1 MAITC
6 LKFSTLPLL
15 HRRNLTTRALQEKP
29 EEVAGILVVDS
40 PVAIRIARF
49 SDLDDMPAPGTNS
62 TGLIV
67 YVKVA
72 QDGQATFDYSAHKIR
87 LHHLSR
93 DDTKDHRINHR

>member
-1 MAITC
+1 M
-6 LKFSTLPLL
+6 
-15 HRRNLTTRALQEKP
+15 
-29 EEVAGILVVDS
+29 VVDS

-67 YVKVA
+67 YVKAA

-93 DDTKDHRINHR
+93 DDTKDYRITIDGPRHCSGRQTRGVKNRHCPSE